1 MVSAV
6 VLLAEGF
13 EEIEAITITD
23 VLRRAKIEVTTAS
36 LGAQTVRGAHQI
48 RVLADTTL
56 DAAGERL
63 ADAVV
68 LPGGMPGAA
77 NLRDDPRVTELIRR
91 YAAEQKLVCAIC
103 AAPIALEAAG
113 VLKGKRATCYPGY
126 DLPSAAYEE
135 QRVVEDSNV
144 ITSRGPGTAMEFA
157 MRLVDRLAGREVA
170 AGLRR
175 GMLVG

>member
-1 MVSAV
+1 MATAV

-13 EEIEAITITD
+13 EEIEAITIVD
-23 VLRRAKIEVTTAS
+23 VLRRAKIDVTTVS
-36 LGAQTVRGAHQI
+36 LGTRTVCGAHQI
-48 RVLADTTL
+48 SVLADTSL
-56 DAAGERL
+56 DAVGAHP

-68 LPGGMPGAA
+68 LPGGMPGSA
-77 NLRDDPRVTELIRR
+77 NLRDDPRVLDLLRR
-91 YAAEQKLVCAIC
+91 YASENKLVSAIC

-126 DLPSAAYEE
+126 DLPSAAFEE
-135 QRVVEDSNV
+135 ERVVEDSNV

-157 MRLVDRLAGREVA
+157 MRLVDRLVGRDVS

-175 GMLVG
+175 GMLVR

>member
-23 VLRRAKIEVTTAS
+23 VLRRAKIEVTTVS
-36 LGAQTVRGAHQI
+36 LGAQTVRGSHQI
-48 RVLADTTL
+48 SVLADTTL
-56 DAAGERL
+56 DAVGERL

-68 LPGGMPGAA
+68 LPGGMPGSA
-77 NLRDDPRVTELIRR
+77 NLRDDPRVTELLRKYASERR
-91 YAAEQKLVCAIC
+91 LVCAIC

-113 VLKGKRATCYPGY
+113 VLKGKRATGYPGY

-157 MRLVDRLAGREVA
+157 MRLVERLASREVA
-170 AGLRR
+170 ADLSR
-175 GMLVG
+175 GMLVR